1 MSKIDIPMDIY
12 ESSKELVIIIPLA
25 GVDKNSLNIAMDEYR
40 LILKGERN
48 MPKLKD
54 DLMSV
59 K

>member
-25 GVDKNSLNIAMDEYR
+25 GVDKSSLNIAMDEYK

-54 DLMSV
+54 DLMAV